1 MVSFDAAKKLNIIK
15 AFKELFALGLKDA
28 KDLLEKGEKVLKKD
42 VPKEQ
47 AEELVKQLDAVGCK
61 TELK

>member
-15 AFKELFALGLKDA
+15 ALKDLFGLGLKDA
-28 KDLLEKGEKVLKKD
+28 KELLEKGEKVLKKD

-47 AEELVKQLDAVGCK
+47 AEELVK
-61 TELK
+61 